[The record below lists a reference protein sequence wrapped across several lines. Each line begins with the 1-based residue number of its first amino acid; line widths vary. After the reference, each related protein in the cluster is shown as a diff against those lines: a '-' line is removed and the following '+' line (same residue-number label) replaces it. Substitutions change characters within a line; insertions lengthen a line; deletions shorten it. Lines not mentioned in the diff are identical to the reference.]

1 MRICLLKKVKIFS
14 FVLSWLSTHCYSD
27 LSWSEHF
34 LCLMWFQSINVL
46 PCARS
51 MDKNRCSIVFI
62 WLVLYSYLR
71 QIFPLHV
78 SFFLLRFN
86 SGWQW
91 WCIRWYNRSRSNL
104 YTDKEI
110 SGLYHLILMFFCLW
124 HGRVKYLSVFCLPGA
139 PFLPCLCHQCLPS
152 FQWLMVNYYRLCQN
166 TRKQPY
172 CVIQMKVNFCTDFH
186 AVCMMYM

>member
-1 MRICLLKKVKIFS
+1 MRICHLKKLKISS
-14 FVLSWLSTHCYSD
+14 FVLRWLSTHCYSD

-104 YTDKEI
+104 CTDKEI
-110 SGLYHLILMFFCLW
+110 SGLYHLILMFFVCDM
-124 HGRVKYLSVFCLPGA
+124 GESNICQYFVFPVHHFCPV
-139 PFLPCLCHQCLPS
+139 FWICIFHQC
-152 FQWLMVNYYRLCQN
+152 
-166 TRKQPY
+166 
-172 CVIQMKVNFCTDFH
+172 
-186 AVCMMYM
+186 